1 MVTTEYLLWMM
12 LCQITIR
19 FQRRSDISRFHMG
32 QLWVTAIKIELMMF
46 EGHKLHLQTYIMT
59 LVLTVTLMG

>member
-1 MVTTEYLLWMM
+1 
-12 LCQITIR
+12 
-19 FQRRSDISRFHMG
+19 MG